1 MRPRVFRTQQ
11 ARLVSERRHSVS
23 RGRLSVVERAP
34 QVIASAAND
43 VWTIDFKGW
52 WRATDRTRCDPL
64 TVRDACSRFSPRRR
78 RQGQLALPARR
89 AVLSG
94 RMRSALVLLVLLGP
108 ALALG
113 ATSSRSVPS
122 TFTGNGHNISF
133 DGRLLITRDSVGWEA
148 YLFRPEA
155 VTYGGDGLPDAMGPM
170 WSPKT
175 TLLTGPDPTKIGE
188 NALAICA
195 PDAARAPYACDEDG
209 NAAAGPYDCYDV
221 WIFDSD
227 ALLPVEQGGT
237 TFRRRRLQ
245 LWVES
250 PRSAAAKVH
259 KFQWTGAIEIL
270 TTTTGGNLNGIEAT
284 FTADGKLLAW
294 NGTTTAARQNESLSY
309 STNPTPCAGTG
320 WAPAHPISHMTADP
334 ATRGVYRLAER
345 TLRAADGTPFADG
358 DPIPGAYPWLLPNGD
373 AILFQAS
380 NMRCRGTDDP
390 HGCGPRRNQTSVLG
404 YPTNWGVA
412 VIDGGINPD
421 TDETVRLF
429 FSSPGPKTFPE
440 LPVTKGS
447 DVWPFFGSNT
457 SNYVEISFDDGL
469 DGDYAGLWHMNESVT
484 PDGFLDPTRSP
495 DVSGYFNTAVVPLP
509 LPPRNLL
516 GKPVAFNGTS
526 GAVTVPNDATLDP
539 TQKTT
544 IDLAVTPA
552 AAPDCDANNNWRVLL
567 HKGDLGT
574 GEYLVTYNDDGTVG
588 VRFNPVGTHDYWV
601 GTSAKLK
608 IGVTTRLTAT
618 YDAATGTATMWVNG
632 VLDQRNTYPP
642 APLPGATDPV
652 VIGGPG
658 TTQPACPN
666 GAGVFDGTLDQV
678 DISTRDVTL
687 GAQFPAKN
695 NGLLGKAVVLDGMSG
710 HLEVAHSTSLSPV
723 NAITMEIA
731 VNPAADPD
739 CDGQNNFRV
748 LLQKG
753 TAYSLI
759 FEDTRGVRARVQVA
773 GGAIYDVYSVT
784 QLAVGQW
791 SRVAAV
797 YDGATGDLAF
807 FVDGKE
813 TNRSHNPPAQLMA
826 STDVLT
832 IGGPVGARPACPDGN
847 GAFAGAIDEVAISR
861 VARSFGAAPVP
872 DAGTVAPP
880 APDAPAAA
888 PPPMAAGGGGGG
900 CAVGGP
906 MRGAALVLLVIAAVQ
921 TAAWARRRR
930 RSSRRGEPRA
940 P

>member
-1 MRPRVFRTQQ
+1 MRRT
-11 ARLVSERRHSVS
+11 
-23 RGRLSVVERAP
+23 
-34 QVIASAAND
+34 
-43 VWTIDFKGW
+43 
-52 WRATDRTRCDPL
+52 
-64 TVRDACSRFSPRRR
+64 
-78 RQGQLALPARR
+78 LA
-89 AVLSG
+89 
-94 RMRSALVLLVLLGP
+94 LLVLFGSGI
-108 ALALG
+108 ALG

-133 DGRLLITRDSVGWEA
+133 DGRLLITRDGVGWEA

-155 VTYGGDGLPDAMGPM
+155 VTYGSDGLPDAMGPM

-195 PDAARAPYACDEDG
+195 PDPTRAPYRCDEDG
-209 NAAAGPYDCYDV
+209 NAAQGPYDCYDV

-259 KFQWTGAIEIL
+259 KFQWTGAIEVL
-270 TTTTGGNLNGIEAT
+270 TTTTGANLNGIEAT
-284 FTADGKLLAW
+284 FTADGKLMAW

-320 WAPAHPISHMTADP
+320 WAPSHPISHMAADL
-334 ATRGVYRLAER
+334 ATSGVYRLAER
-345 TLRAADGTPFADG
+345 TLRAADGTPFGDG
-358 DPIPGAYPWLLPNGD
+358 DPVPGAYPWLLPNGD

-380 NMRCRGTDDP
+380 NMRCRTGTDDP
-390 HGCGPRRNQTSVLG
+390 PGCGPRRNQTSVLG

-421 TDETVRLF
+421 SDQTVRLF

-440 LPVTKGS
+440 LPVTKGN

-469 DGDYAGLWHMNESVT
+469 DGKYAGLWHMNESVT
-484 PDGFLDPTRSP
+484 RDGFLDPTRSP

-509 LPPRNLL
+509 APPRNLL
-516 GKPVAFNGTS
+516 GKAVTLNGTS
-526 GAVTVPNDATLDP
+526 GAVTVPNDVGLDP
-539 TQKTT
+539 TEKAT

-567 HKGDLGT
+567 HKGDLGS

-588 VRFNPVGTHDYWV
+588 VRFNPMGTHDYWV

-608 IGVTTRLTAT
+608 IGVTTRLAAT
-618 YDAATGTATMWVNG
+618 YDATTGTASMYVNG
-632 VLDQRNTYPP
+632 VLDQRNGYPP

-652 VIGGPG
+652 VVGGPG
-658 TTQPACPN
+658 TDQPACPN
-666 GAGVFDGTLDQV
+666 GAGVFNGTLDQV
-678 DISTRDVTL
+678 DISTRDMTL
-687 GAQFPAKN
+687 GAQFPGRN
-695 NGLLGKAVVLDGMSG
+695 NGVLGKAVVLDGMSG
-710 HLEVAHSTSLSPV
+710 HLEVAHSESLSPV
-723 NAITMEIA
+723 NAITMEMA
-731 VNPAADPD
+731 LDPASDPD
-739 CDGQNNFRV
+739 CDANNNFRV
-748 LLQKG
+748 LLRKG
-753 TAYSLI
+753 MAYALI
-759 FEDTRGVRARVQVA
+759 FEETRGVRARVQVV
-773 GGAIYDVYSVT
+773 GGVVYEVYSVT
-784 QLAVGQW
+784 QLPVGQW

-797 YDGATGDLAF
+797 YDGASGDFAF

-813 TNRSHNPPAQLMA
+813 TNRSHNPPAQLLA

-832 IGGPVGARPACPDGN
+832 IGGPAGARAVCPNGD

-861 VARSFGAAPVP
+861 VARSFATASAP
-872 DAGTVAPP
+872 DAGT
-880 APDAPAAA
+880 AA
-888 PPPMAAGGGGGG
+888 PPPVAMGG
-900 CAVGGP
+900 ATL
-906 MRGAALVLLVIAAVQ
+906 ALLVIAVVQ

-930 RSSRRGEPRA
+930 RSSRRDGRRA